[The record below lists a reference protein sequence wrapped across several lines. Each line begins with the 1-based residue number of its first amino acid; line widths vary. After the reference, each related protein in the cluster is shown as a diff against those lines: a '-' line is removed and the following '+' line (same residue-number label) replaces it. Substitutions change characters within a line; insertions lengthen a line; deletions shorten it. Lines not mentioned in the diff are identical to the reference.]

1 MPTVNLNPDGTVGN
15 NWPTLSGST
24 AHGALAD
31 SSTGSYIRTPDQ
43 NDSCVLTLDD
53 YSAGG
58 TINSI
63 RFAVSGYTFLT
74 RGGDTDIRVRL
85 SHSSG
90 VYYSE
95 NVTLN
100 FNGYVAQDHYGTA
113 RTTSD
118 GSSAWTDSDLDGL
131 RLEIDTTP
139 EDPPAVSQA
148 TVVKA
153 WVEVTY
159 TAAPSGFGHE
169 VNNVASAS
177 IAKVSGVAT
186 ASIAKVIGVD

>member
-1 MPTVNLNPDGTVGN
+1 MPTVNLNPDGTLSN
-15 NWPTLSGST
+15 NWTTLSGST

-31 SSTGSYIRTPDQ
+31 SNTGSYIRTPDQ

-63 RFAVSGYTFLT
+63 RFGVSGYTFLT
-74 RGGDTDIRVRL
+74 RGGDTDIRVRIMN
-85 SHSSG
+85 SSG
-90 VYYSE
+90 TSLYDE

-131 RLEIDTTP
+131 RLAVDTTP

-159 TAAPSGFGHE
+159 TAAGYG
-169 VNNVASAS
+169 NNVNGVAAANIS
-177 IAKVSGVAT
+177 KVNGIAT
-186 ASIAKVIGVD
+186 ASISKVIGV

>member
-1 MPTVNLNPDGTVGN
+1 MPTVNLNPDGTLSN
-15 NWPTLSGST
+15 NWTTLSGST

-63 RFAVSGYTFLT
+63 RFGVSGYTFLT
-74 RGGDTDIRVRL
+74 RGGDTDIRVRIMN
-85 SHSSG
+85 SSG
-90 VYYSE
+90 TSLYDE

-131 RLEIDTTP
+131 RLAVDTTP

-159 TAAPSGFGHE
+159 TAAGYG
-169 VNNVASAS
+169 NNVNGVAAANIS
-177 IAKVSGVAT
+177 KVNGIAT
-186 ASIAKVIGVD
+186 ASISKVIGV

>member
-1 MPTVNLNPDGTVGN
+1 MPTVNLNPDGTSSN

-24 AHGALAD
+24 AHGALSD
-31 SSTGSYIRTPDQ
+31 SSTTTHIRTPDQ

-53 YSAGG
+53 FNGTG
-58 TINSI
+58 RTINSI
-63 RFAVSGYTFLT
+63 RFAVSGYTYLT
-74 RGGDTDIRVRL
+74 RGGDTDIRVRIL
-85 SHSSG
+85 SGSG
-90 VYYSE
+90 TALYAE

-139 EDPPAVSQA
+139 EDPPSISQA

-159 TAAPSGFGHE
+159 STGYGHE
-169 VNNVASAS
+169 VNNVASGS
-177 IAKVSGVAT
+177 IAKVKGVAT